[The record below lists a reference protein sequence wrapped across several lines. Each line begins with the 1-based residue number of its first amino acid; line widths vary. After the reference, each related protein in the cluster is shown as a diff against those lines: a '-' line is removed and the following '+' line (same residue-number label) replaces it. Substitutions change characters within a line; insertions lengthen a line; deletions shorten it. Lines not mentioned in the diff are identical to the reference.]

1 MVGDG
6 GRKVGIAGAEDVE
19 VDGALETVAS
29 DGADGG
35 GVLVDVDTESSEKKV
50 GAGAGNGF
58 DVEVIFRGPSV
69 SRETLALPLLIDG
82 GRNAVDV
89 SSAAPTSLSVCADCP
104 SSAGLLVWNTSPGP
118 PPPPSTRSSFFSFF
132 TGRACFGA
140 GSMPSKE
147 DMPAP

>member
-6 GRKVGIAGAEDVE
+6 GRKVGIAGADDVE
-19 VDGALETVAS
+19 VDGALEAVAS

-50 GAGAGNGF
+50 GAGAGKGF
-58 DVEVIFRGPSV
+58 EMEVTFRGPSL

-82 GRNAVDV
+82 GRNIVEV
-89 SSAAPTSLSVCADCP
+89 SSVAPTSLSVCAECS
-104 SSAGLLVWNTSPGP
+104 SSAGLFVWNTSPGP
-118 PPPPSTRSSFFSFF
+118 PPPPSTRSSFFFF

-147 DMPAP
+147 DLPAP